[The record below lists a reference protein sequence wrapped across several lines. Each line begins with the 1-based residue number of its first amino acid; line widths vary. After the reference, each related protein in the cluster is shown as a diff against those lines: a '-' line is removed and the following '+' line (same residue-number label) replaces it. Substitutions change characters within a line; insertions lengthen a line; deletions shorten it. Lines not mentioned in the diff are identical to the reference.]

1 MLSEMKLNEFV
12 DELASS
18 SPAPGGG
25 SVAAVNGAL
34 GAALISMVC
43 RLTIRKKGYEQ
54 VQDEMQ
60 QVLVK
65 ADELHQNSVSLI
77 DQDTDAFNS
86 LMAAFKLPKETESEA
101 AKRSEVIQAG
111 YIKAADIPL
120 NIAENCLQIL
130 KLADHIKDKGN
141 KNAIS
146 DIGVAAE
153 TSYAGLES
161 AIMNVKINLGSIKD
175 QNYKTACSREI
186 KELHEEGLRL
196 KNQVLETINKELD

>member
-25 SVAAVNGAL
+25 SVAAVCGAL
-34 GAALISMVC
+34 GSALISMVC
-43 RLTIRKKGYEQ
+43 RLTIGKKGYEQ
-54 VQDEMQ
+54 FQDEMQ
-60 QVLVK
+60 QVLET
-65 ADELHQNSVSLI
+65 ADGLYKDSVSLV
-77 DQDTDAFNS
+77 DQDSDAFNS
-86 LMAAFKLPKETESEA
+86 LMAAFKLPKGNEIEVA
-101 AKRSEVIQAG
+101 QRSEVIQAS

-120 NIAENCLQIL
+120 NIAINCLQAL
-130 KLADHIKDKGN
+130 KLADRIKDKGN

-153 TSYAGLES
+153 SSFAGLES

-175 QNYKTACSREI
+175 QGYKAACIEKIRT
-186 KELHEEGLRL
+186 LQEEGLRL
-196 KNQVLETINKELD
+196 KSQILEAVSKELA

>member
-25 SVAAVNGAL
+25 SVAAVCGAL
-34 GAALISMVC
+34 GSALISMVC
-43 RLTIRKKGYEQ
+43 RLTIGKKGYEQ
-54 VQDEMQ
+54 FQDEMQ
-60 QVLVK
+60 QALGT
-65 ADELHQNSVSLI
+65 ADELYQNSVSLV

-86 LMAAFKLPKETESEA
+86 LMAAFKLPKGNEVEVA
-101 AKRSEVIQAG
+101 RRSEVIQTS

-120 NIAENCLQIL
+120 NIAINCLQAL
-130 KLADHIKDKGN
+130 KLADRIKDKGN

-153 TSYAGLES
+153 SSYAGLES
-161 AIMNVKINLGSIKD
+161 ALMNVKINLGSIKD
-175 QNYKTACSREI
+175 QVYKAACIEKI
-186 KELHEEGLRL
+186 QTLQEEGLRL
-196 KNQVLETINKELD
+196 KNQILIAVNKELA